1 VNGPGIAIPRGGK
14 APVCLALPGCG
25 TALGVVAGALE
36 VLASSY
42 RFEAVGGTS
51 GGGLVAL
58 ALATG
63 MTPRDASEIGAMIL
77 VRKDLLDH
85 HMPFIDEKTG
95 LFRGQ
100 KIEGIL
106 QDIFG
111 NARMG
116 DLQTPARVTVSSMW
130 TRKPAVVCSV
140 AHPDVL
146 VWRAA
151 RATMSIQR
159 FFSLSRLRSDNA
171 RTYGDGGLL
180 LNVPSGLWDDR
191 VAATMTLRFARHER
205 THTVQELIRNADG
218 DGPGEVRPVRNT
230 LDVDIASFSMMLNGS
245 ASSWPSRKTSSFE
258 VILDDDADAL
268 SFGLKLAEVERRRQA
283 GMRSARLFLSR

>member
-1 VNGPGIAIPRGGK
+1 MTWPSPTAAPPMRRRAPSTHRRCPR
-14 APVCLALPGCG
+14 APNSTSTTSRCWACSTMPASTRPTSRPGCG

-36 VLASSY
+36 VLASAY

-63 MTPRDASEIGAMIL
+63 MTPRDASEIGALIL

-85 HMPFIDEKTG
+85 HLPFLDEKTG

-146 VWRAA
+146 VWRQQVGIF
-151 RATMSIQR
+151 RAYDDPKRVVHIGTPGMSDSMAVVAGGVHERHANPIQR
-159 FFSLSRLRSDNA
+159 HDLGQFEDHGSR
-171 RTYGDGGLL
+171 
-180 LNVPSGLWDDR
+180 NVNSP
-191 VAATMTLRFARHER
+191 
-205 THTVQELIRNADG
+205 
-218 DGPGEVRPVRNT
+218 
-230 LDVDIASFSMMLNGS
+230 
-245 ASSWPSRKTSSFE
+245 
-258 VILDDDADAL
+258 
-268 SFGLKLAEVERRRQA
+268 
-283 GMRSARLFLSR
+283 